1 MYRILSLSHA
11 ARHSHFLCGE
21 IPSLAR
27 VLPAATHRLSEWF
40 GGAVLLSCLPVRLG
54 AFRGATGKSE
64 GPQANQDGRAAV
76 GKGGCWD
83 ARFRAAVGT
92 RALGRLRRRLL
103 GLSSDKRRRN
113 DLFRRWYRLA
123 RRVQSRGCALA
134 KPGKC
139 RGTAFAIGP
148 DTKASPKPNISKP
161 EAKHQQAR
169 SQSAPGLLYACF
181 RLALFQLLVRLKR
194 AAALHHAGNQDHN
207 HGSHCGPQNRGQVEV
222 RDALREKV
230 RTR

>member
-134 KPGKC
+134 RRVQSRGCALAKPGKC

-169 SQSAPGLLYACF
+169 SQTSTSPKPIGSG
-181 RLALFQLLVRLKR
+181 LALCLL
-194 AAALHHAGNQDHN
+194 
-207 HGSHCGPQNRGQVEV
+207 
-222 RDALREKV
+222 
-230 RTR
+230 